1 MNKKPARPTLDFSVL
16 WRVIKLLYQ
25 FYPRLLPLVGVCIV
39 AAAPVAALVELY
51 TKGGADTVT
60 VPIAASLLLTAAA
73 LLIA

>member
-1 MNKKPARPTLDFSVL
+1 MGVVSFLCTSAVLLTMSPFSVPASL
-16 WRVIKLLYQ
+16 IIAL
-25 FYPRLLPLVGVCIV
+25 